1 MLEELSH
8 PLVHLMILTLVSLNS
23 LAIRQISTMKL
34 LMLIF
39 LPTPSMLVLL
49 MMCVEPTEEAVRA
62 LPTIPMASLTMMLAI
77 FSTVTL
83 ILTNSTTP
91 TTITATPITATTTIT
106 ATATATPTVIT
117 PTVTTTTTTII
128 TTTTTTTVLT
138 LTTASPTTI

>member
-91 TTITATPITATTTIT
+91 TTITPTA
-106 ATATATPTVIT
+106 IT

-138 LTTASPTTI
+138 LTTASPT